1 MPLTKEEVRAKLT
14 EMGIAYEVMEHG
26 PVYTIDEMKEV
37 EGMTIEDVCKN
48 LFLRDEKGKRHFLVV
63 LDEAKS
69 ADLKAIRAQI
79 GSTRLSFG
87 SEERLMDNL
96 GLIKGAVTP
105 LGVLNDCA
113 KNVEVL
119 IDEDLRD
126 RPRLGVHPCDNTE
139 TLWMSF
145 DSIKKS
151 SRDRETA
158 LNLSKYNGAL
168 STAYNKRERQAEKF
182 RRLFF
187 VFHKYVASS
196 IQRQD

>member
-1 MPLTKEEVRAKLT
+1 MPLTKEKVHEMLDA
-14 EMGIAYEVMEHG
+14 MGISYETTEHEA
-26 PVYTIDEMKEV
+26 VYTIDEMKEI
-37 EGMTIEDVCKN
+37 EGMQIENVCKN

-113 KNVEVL
+113 HSVEVL
-119 IDEDLRD
+119 VDADLKG

-139 TLWMSF
+139 TLWLSF
-145 DSIKKS
+145 GDIVKVVESRGNKLSFIK
-151 SRDRETA
+151 
-158 LNLSKYNGAL
+158 
-168 STAYNKRERQAEKF
+168 
-182 RRLFF
+182 
-187 VFHKYVASS
+187 
-196 IQRQD
+196 IQ

>member
-1 MPLTKEEVRAKLT
+1 M
-14 EMGIAYEVMEHG
+14 
-26 PVYTIDEMKEV
+26 
-37 EGMTIEDVCKN
+37 
-48 LFLRDEKGKRHFLVV
+48 

-145 DSIKKS
+145 DSIKKIIN
-151 SRDRETA
+151 RETA
-158 LNLSKYNGAL
+158 LNLSKYNGAP
-168 STAYNKRERQAEKF
+168 STAYR
-182 RRLFF
+182 
-187 VFHKYVASS
+187 
-196 IQRQD
+196 I

>member
-1 MPLTKEEVRAKLT
+1 MPGQQIVFDTLRAA
-14 EMGIAYEVMEHG
+14 GIPYQIIEHEA
-26 PVYTIDEMKEV
+26 VYTLEEIDRLNLSEK
-37 EGMTIEDVCKN
+37 GRILKN

-87 SEERLMDNL
+87 SEERLMANL
-96 GLIKGAVTP
+96 GLTKGAVTP

-119 IDEDLRD
+119 IDEDLRG

-139 TLWMSF
+139 TLWLSF
-145 DSIKKS
+145 DSIKKIIEKQGNS
-151 SRDRETA
+151 
-158 LNLSKYNGAL
+158 LSFI
-168 STAYNKRERQAEKF
+168 R
-182 RRLFF
+182 
-187 VFHKYVASS
+187 
-196 IQRQD
+196 I

>member
-14 EMGIAYEVMEHG
+14 EMGITYEVMEHG
-26 PVYTIDEMKEV
+26 PVYTIDEMKEI
-37 EGMTIEDVCKN
+37 EGMKIEDVCKN

-87 SEERLMDNL
+87 SEERLTANL
-96 GLIKGAVTP
+96 GLTKGAVTP

-145 DSIKKS
+145 GSIKKIIEEQGCS
-151 SRDRETA
+151 LKFIKISRRGGGRGRPRPLPPLDHAKDAIA
-158 LNLSKYNGAL
+158 L
-168 STAYNKRERQAEKF
+168 
-182 RRLFF
+182 
-187 VFHKYVASS
+187 
-196 IQRQD
+196 